1 MGAVKNQKKKAFNKS
16 RKKFIL
22 FENDEA
28 DKEEKAP
35 RRKTINKSTKKSIV
49 FDEKKRKEFLTGFRK
64 RKDERRKKWNEKVE
78 RDLKKEIKKIKD
90 ETRAKME
97 KSKGNKS
104 NMICPEIAHLIDSE
118 HASTTVSQFDN
129 ASVTV
134 TTFHDLEAAAAPWRT
149 QTSLNEEESEDEE
162 VEEVED
168 ELPGMS
174 LKPIQEEKVKVT
186 IGNEDRKALN
196 RSALKKL
203 QESKAYKI
211 KEKLKAKKQR
221 NASRFKKK
229 TMSKKAKHLK
239 KIGGLKKD

>member
-1 MGAVKNQKKKAFNKS
+1 
-16 RKKFIL
+16 
-22 FENDEA
+22 
-28 DKEEKAP
+28 
-35 RRKTINKSTKKSIV
+35 
-49 FDEKKRKEFLTGFRK
+49 
-64 RKDERRKKWNEKVE
+64 
-78 RDLKKEIKKIKD
+78 
-90 ETRAKME
+90 ME

-134 TTFHDLEAAAAPWRT
+134 TTFHDMEAAAAPWRT

-162 VEEVED
+162 VEEEEVED

>member
-90 ETRAKME
+90 ETRAKV
-97 KSKGNKS
+97 SLS
-104 NMICPEIAHLIDSE
+104 EIRTLYFEISYMD
-118 HASTTVSQFDN
+118 FR
-129 ASVTV
+129 
-134 TTFHDLEAAAAPWRT
+134 WRRVRET
-149 QTSLNEEESEDEE
+149 RAT
-162 VEEVED
+162 
-168 ELPGMS
+168 
-174 LKPIQEEKVKVT
+174 
-186 IGNEDRKALN
+186 
-196 RSALKKL
+196 
-203 QESKAYKI
+203 
-211 KEKLKAKKQR
+211 
-221 NASRFKKK
+221 
-229 TMSKKAKHLK
+229 
-239 KIGGLKKD
+239 

>member
-90 ETRAKME
+90 ETRAK
-97 KSKGNKS
+97 
-104 NMICPEIAHLIDSE
+104 
-118 HASTTVSQFDN
+118 VSLSGIRTIYFEF
-129 ASVTV
+129 SYMH
-134 TTFHDLEAAAAPWRT
+134 FRWRRVRET
-149 QTSLNEEESEDEE
+149 RAT
-162 VEEVED
+162 
-168 ELPGMS
+168 
-174 LKPIQEEKVKVT
+174 
-186 IGNEDRKALN
+186 
-196 RSALKKL
+196 
-203 QESKAYKI
+203 
-211 KEKLKAKKQR
+211 
-221 NASRFKKK
+221 
-229 TMSKKAKHLK
+229 
-239 KIGGLKKD
+239 